1 MKSDQEKGEGSKRKQ
16 KETAVIL
23 SQEELADG
31 IYSMW
36 LRADAAIGAKPGQ
49 FVNLFT
55 NDNVKLLPRPL
66 SICEAEGE
74 GENPHRLRVVYR
86 VTGKHTGTAEFSKL
100 RNGDSIEIMGP
111 LGNGFPPEAARHKK
125 ALLIGGGIGIPPLL
139 SLAKQLPSRT
149 TSIVL
154 GYKDGDLFLTDD
166 FADCGDV
173 FLATEDGSEGTTGT
187 VLDAIRANDI
197 KADVVY
203 ACGPAAML
211 KAVKT
216 CFEEQNIPCYLSLE
230 ERMAC
235 GIGACLSCVC
245 KSTDVDPHSNTHT
258 KRVCKDGPVF
268 LSTEVEL

>member
-1 MKSDQEKGEGSKRKQ
+1 MESDQEKDPNPKRKQ

-36 LRADAAIGAKPGQ
+36 LRADAAADARPGQ
-49 FVNLFT
+49 FIDLFT
-55 NDNVKLLPRPL
+55 NDDTRLLPRPL
-66 SICEAEGE
+66 SICETDTEVE
-74 GENPHRLRVVYR
+74 RPQRLRVVYR

-100 RNGDSIEIMGP
+100 RAGDSIEIMGP
-111 LGNGFPPEAARHKK
+111 LGNGFPSEAARHKK

-139 SLAKQLPSRT
+139 SLAKELSGHKT
-149 TSIVL
+149 KIVL
-154 GYKDGDLFLTDD
+154 GYRNSDLFLTDD

-173 FLATEDGSEGTTGT
+173 YIATEDGSEGTKGT
-187 VLDAIRANDI
+187 VLDAILKNEI

-203 ACGPAAML
+203 ACGPGAML
-211 KAVKT
+211 KAIKAYY
-216 CFEEQNIPCYLSLE
+216 EEQNIPCYLSVE

-235 GIGACLSCVC
+235 GIGACLSCTC
-245 KSTDVDPHSNTHT
+245 RSTEVDPHTNTHT

>member
-1 MKSDQEKGEGSKRKQ
+1 MESEQEKDSYPKRKQ

-31 IYSMW
+31 IFSMW
-36 LRADAAIGAKPGQ
+36 LRADAAADAKPGQ
-49 FVNLFT
+49 FINLFT
-55 NDNVKLLPRPL
+55 NDNTKLLPRPL
-66 SICEAEGE
+66 SICETGTEAER
-74 GENPHRLRVVYR
+74 PQRLRIVYR

-100 RNGDSIEIMGP
+100 RAGDTIEILGP

-139 SLAKQLPSRT
+139 SLAKQIPGNK

-154 GYKDGDLFLTDD
+154 GYRDGDLFLTDD
-166 FADCGDV
+166 FADCGNI
-173 FLATEDGSEGTTGT
+173 FISTEDGSEGTKGT
-187 VLDAIRANDI
+187 VLDAIWANEI

-203 ACGPAAML
+203 ACGPRPML
-211 KAVKT
+211 KAIKAWT
-216 CFEEQNIPCYLSLE
+216 EEKNIPCYLSLE

-235 GIGACLSCVC
+235 GIGACLSCTC
-245 KSTDVDPHSNTHT
+245 RSTQVDPHSNTHT